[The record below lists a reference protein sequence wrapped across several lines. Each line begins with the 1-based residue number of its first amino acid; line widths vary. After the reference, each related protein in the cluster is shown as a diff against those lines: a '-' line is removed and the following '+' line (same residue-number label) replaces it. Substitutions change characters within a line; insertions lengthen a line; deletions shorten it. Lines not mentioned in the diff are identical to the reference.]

1 MSFLPDTKCI
11 CGHSFPKHL
20 VMSSSSFVMTPCS
33 DKDILYDIE
42 YECTCEYF
50 EKHYG
55 GFEGKPSEL

>member
-42 YECTCEYF
+42 YECTC
-50 EKHYG
+50 
-55 GFEGKPSEL
+55 